1 MRAYIIVMEG
11 VATFLL
17 IGLAGW
23 LARAS
28 RRGPPGAFRLASAG
42 AAAACAL
49 LGLASVQHLLHVGM
63 RGDLV
68 SSGWD
73 DLNVGPL
80 SAVRATITVLIAAL
94 AVTLWLRCWNDLA
107 RAQSMVDALT
117 ERLPSEAR
125 ARQEDLSTRE
135 LEVLDLIQ
143 GGVLSTDDIAQS
155 LCISPATAATHVQ
168 NILRKTALHSRRD
181 LMLLPPAQQPPS
193 GKRSS
198 VGLDPKKK
206 VATA

>member
-1 MRAYIIVMEG
+1 MSFLTTGGMVRAYIIVMEG

-23 LARAS
+23 LAKAS
-28 RRGPPGAFRLASAG
+28 RRGPRGAFRVASAG

-49 LGLASVQHLLHVGM
+49 LGLTSVQHLLHVGM

-80 SAVRATITVLIAAL
+80 SAVRATITVLIATL

-117 ERLPSEAR
+117 DRLPSEAR

-135 LEVLDLIQ
+135 LEVLGLIQ
-143 GGVLSTDDIAQS
+143 GGVLSTDDIAQRLVYLTGDS
-155 LCISPATAATHVQ
+155 RDPRPEHPEEDGVALAT
-168 NILRKTALHSRRD
+168 
-181 LMLLPPAQQPPS
+181 
-193 GKRSS
+193 
-198 VGLDPKKK
+198 
-206 VATA
+206 

>member
-28 RRGPPGAFRLASAG
+28 WRGPRGAFRLASAG

-49 LGLASVQHLLHVGM
+49 LGITSFQHLLHVGM
-63 RGDLV
+63 RGDLAP
-68 SSGWD
+68 SGWD
-73 DLNVGPL
+73 ELGPV
-80 SAVRATITVLIAAL
+80 SAARATITVLVAAL
-94 AVTLWLRCWNDLA
+94 AATVWLRCWTKLA

-117 ERLPSEAR
+117 DRLPSEAV
-125 ARQEDLSTRE
+125 ARKADLSTRE

-143 GGVLSTDDIAQS
+143 RGVLSTDDIAQR
-155 LCISPATAATHVQ
+155 LCISSATAATHVQ

-181 LMLLPPAQQPPS
+181 LMLLPPA
-193 GKRSS
+193 R
-198 VGLDPKKK
+198 
-206 VATA
+206 